1 LSCKFNHDDDDN
13 NDLLLVRRE
22 IQDGLSNKRRVA
34 LAVFAGFPR
43 NQRPL
48 CHVHHYAAILP
59 AAGTAYAGLAPVAIK
74 ASSAPSNPKFQ
85 KGEYERYAHWSAS
98 AIVIGNIE
106 TLSVFS

>member
-1 LSCKFNHDDDDN
+1 M
-13 NDLLLVRRE
+13 RRE

-59 AAGTAYAGLAPVAIK
+59 AAGTAYAGLAPVAVKSFEYTIE
-74 ASSAPSNPKFQ
+74 SEISIREPRMTCSLERISNSHRKH
-85 KGEYERYAHWSAS
+85 R
-98 AIVIGNIE
+98 NIE